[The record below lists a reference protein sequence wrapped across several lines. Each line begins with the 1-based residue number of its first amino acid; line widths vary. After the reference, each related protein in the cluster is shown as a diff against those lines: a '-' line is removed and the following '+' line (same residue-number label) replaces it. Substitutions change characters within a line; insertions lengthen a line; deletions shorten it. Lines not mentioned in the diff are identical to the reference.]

1 MPSLHVVIP
10 CFNEAQTL
18 GDCVRRVMETRL
30 PEGWDRRVI
39 IVDDCSDRQ
48 TATVANELAT
58 EDDRIITLRHDT
70 NRGKGAAVRTG
81 FEKALNDAEKEDVL
95 VIQDA
100 DLEYH
105 PDDFSV
111 LLGALEAEKYDVVYG
126 DRFDRGHRKSP
137 MGWLHTKVNRML
149 TRLSNLAT
157 GLDVNDMECCY
168 KAIPAPFM
176 ERILPELTEDRFG
189 VEPQVTAALARCGAR
204 IGNASVSYE
213 PRDFK
218 SGKKIGAKDGVRAVF
233 VIFKEWSCSRRGS

>member
-10 CFNEAQTL
+10 CFNEARTL
-18 GDCVRRVMETRL
+18 RDCVRRVMGTPL

-48 TATVANELAT
+48 TATLAGELAT
-58 EDDRIITLRHDT
+58 EDDRITALRHDK

-81 FEKALNDAEKEDVL
+81 FEKALSEAKEEDVL

-111 LLGALEAEKYDVVYG
+111 LLKALESPKYDVVYG
-126 DRFDRGHRKSP
+126 DRFDRGRRVSP
-137 MGWLHTKVNRML
+137 MGWLHTRVNRML

-168 KAIPAPFM
+168 KLIPAPSI

-204 IGNASVSYE
+204 IGNASISYE

-233 VIFKEWSCSRRGS
+233 VIFKEWSRSRGGS